1 MSLSYNINADTI
13 INNARK
19 NYADRLLPEWTNDE
33 TVLNESNMR
42 LMQNNLN
49 GYSEKLAQNIYAEV
63 ISKLNTSN
71 KYDEYILR
79 AVLEQIASILTS
91 IADKGID
98 SELLQVEATCYNKE
112 GIDKSTEQIY
122 VKQVAPEEGSGQS
135 YEDIEDNILFVYL
148 DQ

>member
-1 MSLSYNINADTI
+1 MSLSYNINADAI

-19 NYADRLLPEWTNDE
+19 VFPDRLLPEWINDE
-33 TVLNESNMR
+33 TILNEENMTS
-42 LMQNNLN
+42 MQNNLN
-49 GYSEKLAQNIYAEV
+49 SYSEKLAQSIYAEV

-98 SELLQVEATCYNKE
+98 SELLQVEATCYNKD

-122 VKQVAPEEGSGQS
+122 VMQVDPEDSDQS

>member
-1 MSLSYNINADTI
+1 MSLSYNINADAI

-19 NYADRLLPEWTNDE
+19 VFPDRLLPEWINDE
-33 TVLNESNMR
+33 TILNEENMT

-49 GYSEKLAQNIYAEV
+49 SYSEKLAQNIYAEV

-71 KYDEYILR
+71 KYDEYVLR

-98 SELLQVEATCYNKE
+98 SELLQVEATCYNKD

-122 VKQVAPEEGSGQS
+122 VMQVDPEDSNQS

>member
-1 MSLSYNINADTI
+1 MSI
-13 INNARK
+13 
-19 NYADRLLPEWTNDE
+19 LLN
-33 TVLNESNMR
+33 LKLSNMR

-135 YEDIEDNILFVYL
+135 YEDIDDNILFVYL
-148 DQ
+148 DE

>member
-1 MSLSYNINADTI
+1 MSLSYNISADAI

-19 NYADRLLPEWTNDE
+19 NYADRLIPEWINDK

-148 DQ
+148 DE

>member
-91 IADKGID
+91 IGDKGID

>member
-1 MSLSYNINADTI
+1 MSLSYNISADAI

-49 GYSEKLAQNIYAEV
+49 NYSEKLAQNIYAEV

-148 DQ
+148 DE